1 MKTFLKIFA
10 GFVFVLILALS
21 GVYMGRNTLIKH
33 AVEKVGPKFTQ
44 TTVELGEVDFQPFQ
58 GYVMLKNLKIGNPK
72 GFSEKDLFSL
82 GKITIDLE
90 PETLFGKK
98 IIINRIAVKNVF
110 ANYEMANGTNNIEM
124 LQRNILGKPKPEAKQ
139 QKSSSPSAAA
149 KDKKK
154 DAEKTFVITDLTV
167 QDVKVSA
174 SVSGVRMTLPLPAIH
189 MTDIGKKKPSTV
201 KEIVSSLIK
210 IFSKETLNAI
220 TTATTDALKSGADSI
235 GKMIK
240 NLF

>member
-1 MKTFLKIFA
+1 MIVKTFGSCVVGIDAIPITIEVSVEQGISFYLVGLPDSAVKESQQRIA
-10 GFVFVLILALS
+10 TALS
-21 GVYMGRNTLIKH
+21 CY
-33 AVEKVGPKFTQ
+33 
-44 TTVELGEVDFQPFQ
+44 
-58 GYVMLKNLKIGNPK
+58 
-72 GFSEKDLFSL
+72 GFR
-82 GKITIDLE
+82 I
-90 PETLFGKK
+90 PGKK